1 MYLVEY
7 ILFNKR
13 VSTKKRLMLREKWG
27 GKKISTC
34 EYK

>member
-27 GKKISTC
+27 EKNKYVRI
-34 EYK
+34 